1 MEPLGRAARD
11 DDAESVK
18 ALLDG
23 GADVNG
29 RSPGGLTALMLAAG
43 AGAHHAADVLRD
55 NGAYVAL
62 RDENGRSALDFAEE
76 GATRHPDAPG
86 YLMIVTD
93 LEKYFGRRADFATTM
108 ERAIRFGD
116 PDSDIW
122 SRAVWTLDGWADDE
136 TVAGAEAA
144 LNSPRAP
151 ERYFAAHLLRLFCLY
166 NASLR
171 NGAHRMR
178 QAAALLRARMA
189 VEEHP
194 AVLGL
199 VIRGLVQQS
208 GYADDA
214 REILRYARHPHPEV
228 RAAVAYVVEVEG
240 GEDGEGGTDR
250 EGMGV
255 LLDLAR
261 DPCAEV
267 RGYALATLSHV
278 FDPAEPMRAVHTLL
292 RRALYDRDPS
302 VVHDAACALGRHDAG
317 RPLPFRA
324 EQILVRRYLD
334 EPRETRYYSRAYR
347 VIERWPQE
355 RLWDVRD
362 SLPE

>member
-1 MEPLGRAARD
+1 MEPLGLAARND
-11 DDAESVK
+11 DEETVR

-43 AGAHHAADVLRD
+43 AGAHHAADALRE

-62 RDENGRSALDFAEE
+62 RDERGRSALDFAEE
-76 GATRHPDAPG
+76 GAERNPDEPG

-93 LEKYFGRRADFATTM
+93 LEKFFGKRADFATTM

-116 PDSDIW
+116 PDSEIW
-122 SRAVWTLDGWADDE
+122 FRMAWTLDGWADDE
-136 TVAGAEAA
+136 TVAGAEVA

-151 ERYFAAHLLRLFCLY
+151 ERYFAAQLMGFFCLY

-171 NGAHRMR
+171 NGEHRTR
-178 QAAALLRARMA
+178 QAAALLRARVG

-199 VIRGLVQQS
+199 VVRGLSMQS
-208 GYADDA
+208 GFTENA
-214 REILRYARHPHPEV
+214 REILRHVGHPHPEV
-228 RAAVAYVVEVEG
+228 RAAVAFAVEAST
-240 GEDGEGGTDR
+240 DPKDR
-250 EGMGV
+250 EALDA
-255 LLDLAR
+255 LLALAR

-267 RGYALATLSHV
+267 RGHAVASLSYLL
-278 FDPAEPMRAVHTLL
+278 DPSAPAPGVHTAL
-292 RRALYDRDPS
+292 RRALYDPDPT
-302 VVHDAACALGRHDAG
+302 VVHDAACALGLLDTG
-317 RPLPFRA
+317 RALPFRA
-324 EQILVRRYLD
+324 EQILVRRFLD
-334 EPRETRYYSRAYR
+334 ESREGRYYARAYR
-347 VIERWPQE
+347 VIERWSQE
-355 RLWDVRD
+355 HFWDVRD